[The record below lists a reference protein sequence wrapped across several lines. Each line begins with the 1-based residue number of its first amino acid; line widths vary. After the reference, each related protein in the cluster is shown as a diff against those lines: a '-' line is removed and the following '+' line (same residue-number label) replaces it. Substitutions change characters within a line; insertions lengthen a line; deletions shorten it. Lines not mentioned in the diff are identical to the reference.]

1 MNNITIAV
9 LALVL
14 CLLIAL
20 NITMHN
26 IKKSKEKHIKQEKE
40 AQKEKLIND
49 ILIELKKNIKEGNVS
64 DLLDAA
70 IKLGEAKRK

>member
-26 IKKSKEKHIKQEKE
+26 IKKSKEKRIKQEKE